1 MRTVHHTF
9 AAHDLV
15 GGDLAV
21 DFVNT
26 VTARDTTPS
35 DWVDDYNALLRW
47 AALTGAFTK
56 KDLGKLGALVEA
68 EPGLA
73 AAALRRARALR
84 EALCSALYALIEE
97 RSPSSDALAVL
108 DEARVLSVKAARLVH
123 AGGRLTPQWSVER
136 SGLDLVAHVVTGRA
150 LDLLAAPELDRLRL
164 CDGHDCGWVFI
175 DTSKNGKRRW
185 CDMATCGNTAKARRF
200 AERQAE

>member
-1 MRTVHHTF
+1 MRAVHHTF
-9 AAHDLV
+9 APHDLV

-47 AALTGAFTK
+47 AALTSAFAK
-56 KDLGKLGALVEA
+56 KDLVKLGVLAAE
-68 EPGLA
+68 EPGQA
-73 AAALRRARALR
+73 AAALRRARVLR
-84 EALCSALYALIEE
+84 EALCDVFYALIDG
-97 RSPSSDALAVL
+97 RSPSADALSML
-108 DEARVLSVKAARLVH
+108 DEARVASVKAAKLVH
-123 AGGRLTPQWSVER
+123 AAGRLAPHWGVGR
-136 SGLDLVAHVVTGRA
+136 SAFDLVAHVVTARA
-150 LDLLAAPELDRLRL
+150 LSLLEAPQLGRLRL

-185 CDMATCGNTAKARRF
+185 CDMATCGNTAKARRY

>member
-1 MRTVHHTF
+1 MRTVHHAF

-47 AALTGAFTK
+47 AALTAAFTK
-56 KDLGKLGALVEA
+56 KDLGKLAALAAE
-68 EPGLA
+68 EPGQA
-73 AAALRRARALR
+73 AAALRRARTLR
-84 EALCSALYALIEE
+84 EVLCGVLYALIDG
-97 RSPSSDALAVL
+97 RSPSADALAAL
-108 DEARVLSVKAARLVH
+108 DEARVASVKAAKLGH
-123 AGGRLTPQWSVER
+123 AEGRLAAQWSADR
-136 SGLDLVAHVVTGRA
+136 SGLDLVVHVVTARA
-150 LDLLAAPELDRLRL
+150 LALLEAPQLERLRL

-185 CDMATCGNTAKARRF
+185 CDMATCGNTAKARRY

>member
-1 MRTVHHTF
+1 MRAVHHTF

-47 AALTGAFTK
+47 AALTGAFAK
-56 KDLGKLGALVEA
+56 KDLAKLGALAVA
-68 EPGLA
+68 EPMQA
-73 AAALRRARALR
+73 VAALRRARALR
-84 EALCSALYALIEE
+84 ETLCGVLYALIDG
-97 RSPSSDALAVL
+97 RVPSAEALSAL
-108 DEARVLSVKAARLVH
+108 DEARVAAAKAAKTLP
-123 AGGRLTPQWSVER
+123 AGGRLMPQWSVER
-136 SGLDLVAHVVTGRA
+136 SGLDLIAHEVTARA
-150 LDLLAAPELDRLRL
+150 LALLETLQVDRLRV
-164 CDGHDCGWVFI
+164 CDGHDCGWVFV

-185 CDMATCGNTAKARRF
+185 CDMATCGNTAKAARF
-200 AERQAE
+200 AERQG

>member
-15 GGDLAV
+15 GGNLAV

-47 AALTGAFTK
+47 AGLTAAFTK
-56 KDLGKLGALVEA
+56 KDLAKLAALA
-68 EPGLA
+68 GGEPGQA
-73 AAALRRARALR
+73 AAAMRRARTLR
-84 EALCSALYALIEE
+84 EVLCGVLYALIDG
-97 RSPSSDALAVL
+97 RSPTAEALGVL
-108 DEARVLSVKAARLVH
+108 DEARIASVKAAKLTHV
-123 AGGRLTPQWSVER
+123 GGRLAAQWSVDR
-136 SGLDLVAHVVTGRA
+136 SGLDLIAHVVTTRA
-150 LDLLAAPELDRLRL
+150 LALLEAPQLDRLRL

-185 CDMATCGNTAKARRF
+185 CDMATCGNTAKARRY

>member
-9 AAHDLV
+9 AHHDLV
-15 GGDLAV
+15 GGHLAV
-21 DFVNT
+21 DFINT

-56 KDLGKLGALVEA
+56 KDLAKLAALAAVA
-68 EPGLA
+68 PAQA

-84 EALCSALYALIEE
+84 ETLCDVLYALIEG
-97 RSPSSDALAVL
+97 RSPEAEAVAAL
-108 DEARVLSVKAARLVH
+108 DEARVGAARTAKLAH
-123 AGGRLTPQWSVER
+123 AAGRLVPQWSVDR
-136 SGLDLVAHVVTGRA
+136 SGVDLVAHVVTAAA
-150 LDLLAAPELDRLRL
+150 LALLEAPELERLRL

-185 CDMATCGNTAKARRF
+185 CDMATCGNTAKARRY

>member
-1 MRTVHHTF
+1 MRAVHHTF

-15 GGDLAV
+15 GGHLAV

-56 KDLGKLGALVEA
+56 KDLLRLTALAAE
-68 EPGLA
+68 EPGHA
-73 AAALRRARALR
+73 ATALRRARNLR
-84 EALCSALYALIEE
+84 EALCDVLYALIDGRPPAAE
-97 RSPSSDALAVL
+97 ALAML
-108 DEARVLSVKAARLVH
+108 DEARVASVRAAKLAHSEGRLV
-123 AGGRLTPQWSVER
+123 PQWSVER
-136 SGLDLVAHVVTGRA
+136 SGLDLVAHVVTARA
-150 LDLLAAPELDRLRL
+150 VALLEAPQLDRLRL

-185 CDMATCGNTAKARRF
+185 CDMATCGNSAKARRY